1 MGKSKNNIDENI
13 DNPPLEDE
21 NKKIIIYEGKSKEE
35 NNNNNKEI
43 ESSKIIS
50 TQLDTGLSPGTKLG
64 KKLTNSEK
72 EQIKKTLSQHF
83 LFKDKS
89 PDTIDLLVNK
99 IEIIKIPPNTN
110 IYKEGEKGDYFYLIK
125 QGLIQITSEKM
136 QGKRFYKAGDTF
148 GELALLE
155 RKKRAETASTVD
167 YCLLYELDGKI
178 FRDVV
183 NTINKQE
190 LEDRLKFIELVPI
203 FESMENVKLNSIASS
218 MYKCTFDIGQNIF
231 KEGDIGDSLF
241 IIKFG
246 EVDCE
251 KNNKVIRVLKSRDI
265 FGEYAVLFDIPRSLS
280 CCAKTKVTC
289 FQISNTQLVETLGK
303 DYKYIIL
310 KSIIKQA
317 FKSSKHLCLFASE
330 TYLEPLFLKSE
341 IKLFNDKELILKKEE
356 INKSKEELKKLYV
369 VICGN
374 LTYGNSNNAEIICKR
389 GQLFGE
395 EFLKT
400 SFTLGNDIYAQG
412 ECRLV
417 EIIWENIED
426 LLGVTQKMSR
436 KKTLSFFS
444 QLEYMKRTEMF
455 RNTSDQRLMKI
466 CSLMTK
472 EKYKEGEAI
481 FKEGEIGDKF
491 YLIKKGKVKVLKDK
505 KVIREIEEGNCF
517 GEMALLIHEPR
528 SATIEASTK
537 CTVYVLTKKDF
548 DETIDKNMLD
558 YLQKK
563 IALQDN
569 FNMTLDCLYFV
580 KNLGRGKFGNVALVH
595 DKKNYYAIKAVSRN
609 AAERQKILIKY
620 FLEERRVLLKL
631 DHPFVMKLVR
641 TFKNTENVFYLT
653 EYINGKVLGK
663 YLEGK
668 PQSQFHNK
676 QETQFYISF
685 LFIILDYLNS
695 KNIIHRDLKPD
706 NIMIDDKGYIKLID
720 FGTAIKIKDFTSTI
734 TGTPHYI
741 APEVLI
747 GKGYSYS
754 CDYWSVGI
762 ITHELYYN
770 YYPFGNDATDPME
783 VYREVLKKE
792 DNLPMKGDPVVN
804 SFIRNLLKKK
814 VSKRLCSLD
823 SAKKHPF
830 FNGFNW
836 GDIIDFQ
843 AVPPFVPK
851 VNPLKKFYEC
861 TQNYVEHLKM
871 EMIKKGGQN
880 QTLLSSYDD
889 DGSISYP
896 KNWVEEF

>member
-1 MGKSKNNIDENI
+1 MNQKGKAKSDSLDDI
-13 DNPPLEDE
+13 ED
-21 NKKIIIYEGKSKEE
+21 KKIIIYEGKQVKEQNQNE
-35 NNNNNKEI
+35 NP
-43 ESSKIIS
+43 II
-50 TQLDTGLSPGTKLG
+50 TQFDTGLSGTKIP

-72 EQIKKTLSQHF
+72 EQIKKKLSQHF

-89 PDTIDLLVNK
+89 PDTIDSLINK
-99 IEIIKIPPNTN
+99 IEIIKIQPNTN

-125 QGLIQITSEKM
+125 QGLIQITSNQM
-136 QGKRFYKAGDTF
+136 NGKRFYKAGDTF

-155 RKKRAETASTVD
+155 RKKRTETASTID
-167 YCLLYELDGKI
+167 YCLLYVLDGKI
-178 FRDVV
+178 FREIV

-203 FESMENVKLNSIASS
+203 FESMENIKLNSIASS
-218 MYKCTFDIGQNIF
+218 MYNCTFDIGQNIF

-241 IIKFG
+241 IIKNG

-251 KNNKVIRVLKSRDI
+251 KDNKVIRVLKSRDI

-280 CCAKTKVTC
+280 CCAKTKVNC
-289 FQISNTQLVETLGK
+289 FQISNTQLIETLGK

-317 FKSSKHLCLFASE
+317 FKFSKHLSLFAGES
-330 TYLEPLFLKSE
+330 YLEPLFLKSE
-341 IKLFNDKELILKKEE
+341 IKLFNDKEIIIKKEDYK
-356 INKSKEELKKLYV
+356 NKDKKILYV

-374 LTYGNSNNAEIICKR
+374 LTFGNSNKAEIICRR

-395 EFLKT
+395 DFLKT
-400 SFTLGNDIYAQG
+400 DYVLKNDIYAQG

-417 EIIWENIED
+417 EIIWENIENT
-426 LLGVTQKMSR
+426 LGITEKMPR

-466 CSLMTK
+466 CSLMKK

-491 YLIKKGKVKVLKDK
+491 YLIKKGKVKVLKNN

-517 GEMALLIHEPR
+517 GELALLVNEPR
-528 SATIEASTK
+528 SATIEASQK
-537 CTVYVLTKKDF
+537 CTLYVLTKKDF
-548 DETIDKNMLD
+548 DETIDKNMLE

-569 FNMTLDCLYFV
+569 FNMTLNDLFFV

-641 TFKNTENVFYLT
+641 TFKNQENVFYLT

-676 QETQFYISF
+676 SETQFYISF

-706 NIMIDDKGYIKLID
+706 NIMIDEKGYIKLID
-720 FGTAIKIKDFTSTI
+720 FGTALNIKDFTSTI

-741 APEVLI
+741 APE
-747 GKGYSYS
+747 G
-754 CDYWSVGI
+754 
-762 ITHELYYN
+762 
-770 YYPFGNDATDPME
+770 
-783 VYREVLKKE
+783 
-792 DNLPMKGDPVVN
+792 
-804 SFIRNLLKKK
+804 
-814 VSKRLCSLD
+814 
-823 SAKKHPF
+823 
-830 FNGFNW
+830 
-836 GDIIDFQ
+836 
-843 AVPPFVPK
+843 
-851 VNPLKKFYEC
+851 
-861 TQNYVEHLKM
+861 
-871 EMIKKGGQN
+871 
-880 QTLLSSYDD
+880 
-889 DGSISYP
+889 
-896 KNWVEEF
+896 

>member
-1 MGKSKNNIDENI
+1 MNQKGKAKSDSLDDI
-13 DNPPLEDE
+13 ED
-21 NKKIIIYEGKSKEE
+21 KKIIIYEGKQVKEQNQNE
-35 NNNNNKEI
+35 NP
-43 ESSKIIS
+43 II
-50 TQLDTGLSPGTKLG
+50 TQFDTGLSGTKIP

-72 EQIKKTLSQHF
+72 EQIKKKLSQHF

-89 PDTIDLLVNK
+89 PDTIDSLINK
-99 IEIIKIPPNTN
+99 IEIIKIQPNTN

-125 QGLIQITSEKM
+125 QGLIQITSNQM
-136 QGKRFYKAGDTF
+136 NGKRFYKAGDTF

-155 RKKRAETASTVD
+155 RKKRTETASTID
-167 YCLLYELDGKI
+167 YCLLYVLDGKI
-178 FRDVV
+178 FREIV

-203 FESMENVKLNSIASS
+203 FESMENIKLNSIASS
-218 MYKCTFDIGQNIF
+218 MYNCTFDVGQNIF

-241 IIKFG
+241 IIKNG

-251 KNNKVIRVLKSRDI
+251 KDNKVIRVLKSRDI

-280 CCAKTKVTC
+280 CCAKTKVNC
-289 FQISNTQLVETLGK
+289 FQISNTQLIETLGK

-317 FKSSKHLCLFASE
+317 FKFSKHLSLFAGES
-330 TYLEPLFLKSE
+330 YLEPLFLKSE
-341 IKLFNDKELILKKEE
+341 IKLFNDKEIIIKKEDYK
-356 INKSKEELKKLYV
+356 NKDKKILYV

-374 LTYGNSNNAEIICKR
+374 LTFGNSNKAEIICRR

-395 EFLKT
+395 DFLKT
-400 SFTLGNDIYAQG
+400 DYVLKNDIYAQG

-417 EIIWENIED
+417 EIIWENIENT
-426 LLGVTQKMSR
+426 LGITEKMPR

-466 CSLMTK
+466 CSLMKK

-491 YLIKKGKVKVLKDK
+491 YLIKKGKVKVLKNN

-517 GEMALLIHEPR
+517 GELALLVNEPR
-528 SATIEASTK
+528 SATIEASQK
-537 CTVYVLTKKDF
+537 CTLYVLTKKDF
-548 DETIDKNMLD
+548 DETIDKNMLE

-569 FNMTLDCLYFV
+569 FNMTLNDLFFV

-641 TFKNTENVFYLT
+641 TFKNEDNVFYLT

-663 YLEGK
+663 YLETK
-668 PQSQFHNK
+668 PQNQFHNK
-676 QETQFYISF
+676 SETQFYISF

-695 KNIIHRDLKPD
+695 KKIIHRDLKPD

-720 FGTAIKIKDFTSTI
+720 FGTALKIKDFTSTI

-792 DNLPMKGDPVVN
+792 DNLPIKGDPIVN

-814 VSKRLCSLD
+814 S
-823 SAKKHPF
+823 F
-830 FNGFNW
+830 
-836 GDIIDFQ
+836 
-843 AVPPFVPK
+843 
-851 VNPLKKFYEC
+851 
-861 TQNYVEHLKM
+861 
-871 EMIKKGGQN
+871 
-880 QTLLSSYDD
+880 
-889 DGSISYP
+889 
-896 KNWVEEF
+896 

>member
-1 MGKSKNNIDENI
+1 MNQKGKAKSDSLDDI
-13 DNPPLEDE
+13 ED
-21 NKKIIIYEGKSKEE
+21 KKIIIYEGKQVKEQNQNE
-35 NNNNNKEI
+35 NP
-43 ESSKIIS
+43 II
-50 TQLDTGLSPGTKLG
+50 TQFDTGLSGTKIP

-72 EQIKKTLSQHF
+72 EQIKKKLSQHF

-89 PDTIDLLVNK
+89 PDTIDSLINK
-99 IEIIKIPPNTN
+99 IEIIKIQPNTN

-125 QGLIQITSEKM
+125 QGLIQITSNQM
-136 QGKRFYKAGDTF
+136 NGKRFYKAGDTF

-155 RKKRAETASTVD
+155 RKKRTETASTID
-167 YCLLYELDGKI
+167 YCLLYVLDGKI
-178 FRDVV
+178 FREIV

-203 FESMENVKLNSIASS
+203 FESMENIKLNSIASS
-218 MYKCTFDIGQNIF
+218 MYNCTFDIGQNIF

-241 IIKFG
+241 IIKNG

-251 KNNKVIRVLKSRDI
+251 KDNKVIRVLKSRDI

-280 CCAKTKVTC
+280 CCAKTKVNC
-289 FQISNTQLVETLGK
+289 FQISNTQLIETLGK

-317 FKSSKHLCLFASE
+317 FKFSKHLSLFAGES
-330 TYLEPLFLKSE
+330 YLEPLFLKSE
-341 IKLFNDKELILKKEE
+341 IKLFNDKEIIIKKEDYK
-356 INKSKEELKKLYV
+356 NKDKKILYV

-374 LTYGNSNNAEIICKR
+374 LTFGNSNKAEIICRR

-395 EFLKT
+395 DFLKT
-400 SFTLGNDIYAQG
+400 DYVLKNDIYAQG

-417 EIIWENIED
+417 EIIWENIENT
-426 LLGVTQKMSR
+426 LGITEKMPR

-466 CSLMTK
+466 CSLMKK

-491 YLIKKGKVKVLKDK
+491 YLIKKGKVKVLKNN

-517 GEMALLIHEPR
+517 GELALLVNEPR
-528 SATIEASTK
+528 SATIEASQK
-537 CTVYVLTKKDF
+537 CTLYVLTKKDF
-548 DETIDKNMLD
+548 DETIDKNMLE

-569 FNMTLDCLYFV
+569 FNMTLNDLFFV

-641 TFKNTENVFYLT
+641 TFKNQENVFYLT

-676 QETQFYISF
+676 SETQFYISF

-706 NIMIDDKGYIKLID
+706 NIMIDEKGYIKLID
-720 FGTAIKIKDFTSTI
+720 FGTALNIKDFTSTI

-804 SFIRNLLKKK
+804 SFIRNLL
-814 VSKRLCSLD
+814 
-823 SAKKHPF
+823 
-830 FNGFNW
+830 N
-836 GDIIDFQ
+836 
-843 AVPPFVPK
+843 
-851 VNPLKKFYEC
+851 
-861 TQNYVEHLKM
+861 
-871 EMIKKGGQN
+871 
-880 QTLLSSYDD
+880 
-889 DGSISYP
+889 
-896 KNWVEEF
+896 

>member
-1 MGKSKNNIDENI
+1 MNQKGKAKSDSLDDI
-13 DNPPLEDE
+13 ED
-21 NKKIIIYEGKSKEE
+21 KKIIIYEGKQLKEQNQNE
-35 NNNNNKEI
+35 NPI
-43 ESSKIIS
+43 T
-50 TQLDTGLSPGTKLG
+50 TQFDTGLSGTKVP

-72 EQIKKTLSQHF
+72 EQIKKKLSQHF

-89 PDTIDLLVNK
+89 PDTIDSLINK
-99 IEIIKIPPNTN
+99 IEIIKIQPNTN

-125 QGLIQITSEKM
+125 QGLIQITSNQM
-136 QGKRFYKAGDTF
+136 NGKRFYKAGDTF

-155 RKKRAETASTVD
+155 RKKRTETASTID
-167 YCLLYELDGKI
+167 YCLLYVLDGKI
-178 FRDVV
+178 FREIV

-218 MYKCTFDIGQNIF
+218 MYNCTFDIGQNIF

-241 IIKFG
+241 IIKNG

-251 KNNKVIRVLKSRDI
+251 KDNKVIRVLKSRDI

-280 CCAKTKVTC
+280 CCAKTKVNC
-289 FQISNTQLVETLGK
+289 FQISNTQLIETLGK

-317 FKSSKHLCLFASE
+317 FKSSKHLSLFAGES
-330 TYLEPLFLKSE
+330 YLEPLFLKSE
-341 IKLFNDKELILKKEE
+341 IKLFNDKEIIMKKEDYK
-356 INKSKEELKKLYV
+356 NKDKKILYV

-374 LTYGNSNNAEIICKR
+374 LTFGNSNKAEIICRR

-395 EFLKT
+395 DFLKADYV
-400 SFTLGNDIYAQG
+400 LKNDIYAQG

-417 EIIWENIED
+417 EIIWENIENT
-426 LLGVTQKMSR
+426 LGIAEKMSR

-466 CSLMTK
+466 CSLMKK

-491 YLIKKGKVKVLKDK
+491 YLIKKGKVKVLKNN

-517 GEMALLIHEPR
+517 GELALLVNEPR
-528 SATIEASTK
+528 SATIEASQK
-537 CTVYVLTKKDF
+537 CTLYVLTKKDF
-548 DETIDKNMLD
+548 DETIDKNMLE

-569 FNMTLDCLYFV
+569 FNMTLNDLFFV

-595 DKKNYYAIKAVSRN
+595 DKKNYYAIKAVSRS

-641 TFKNTENVFYLT
+641 TFKNQENVFYLT

-676 QETQFYISF
+676 SETQFYISF

-706 NIMIDDKGYIKLID
+706 NIMIDEKGYIKLID
-720 FGTAIKIKDFTSTI
+720 FGTALNIKDFTSTI

-823 SAKKHPF
+823 SAKKHAF
-830 FNGFNW
+830 FTGFNW
-836 GDIIDFQ
+836 GDIIDFK

-851 VNPLKKFYEC
+851 SNAVKKFSEC
-861 TQNYVEHLKM
+861 QQNYIEHLTM
-871 EMIKKGGQN
+871 ENMKKGGQN
-880 QTLLSSYDD
+880 QSLLSSYDD

-896 KNWVEEF
+896 KNWVDEF

>member
-1 MGKSKNNIDENI
+1 MNQKGKAKSDSLDDI
-13 DNPPLEDE
+13 ED
-21 NKKIIIYEGKSKEE
+21 KKIIIYEGKQLKEQNQNE
-35 NNNNNKEI
+35 NP
-43 ESSKIIS
+43 II
-50 TQLDTGLSPGTKLG
+50 TQFDTGLSGTKIP

-72 EQIKKTLSQHF
+72 EQIKKKLSQHF

-89 PDTIDLLVNK
+89 PDTIDSLINK
-99 IEIIKIPPNTN
+99 IEIIKIQPNTN

-125 QGLIQITSEKM
+125 QGLIQITSNQM
-136 QGKRFYKAGDTF
+136 NGKRFYKAGDTF

-155 RKKRAETASTVD
+155 RKKRTETASTID
-167 YCLLYELDGKI
+167 YCLLYVLDGKI
-178 FRDVV
+178 FREIV

-203 FESMENVKLNSIASS
+203 FESMENIKLNSIASS
-218 MYKCTFDIGQNIF
+218 MYNCTFDIGQNIF

-241 IIKFG
+241 IIKNG

-251 KNNKVIRVLKSRDI
+251 KDNKVIRVLKSRDI

-280 CCAKTKVTC
+280 CCAKTKVNC
-289 FQISNTQLVETLGK
+289 FQISNTQLIETLGK

-317 FKSSKHLCLFASE
+317 FKFSKHLSLFAGES
-330 TYLEPLFLKSE
+330 YLEPLFLKSE
-341 IKLFNDKELILKKEE
+341 IKLFNDKEIIMKKEDYK
-356 INKSKEELKKLYV
+356 NKDKKILYV

-374 LTYGNSNNAEIICKR
+374 LTFGNSNKAEIICRR

-395 EFLKT
+395 DFLKT
-400 SFTLGNDIYAQG
+400 DYVLKNDIYAQG

-417 EIIWENIED
+417 EIIWENIENT
-426 LLGVTQKMSR
+426 LGITEKMPR

-466 CSLMTK
+466 CSLMKK

-491 YLIKKGKVKVLKDK
+491 YLIKKGKVKVLKNN

-517 GEMALLIHEPR
+517 GELALLVNEPR
-528 SATIEASTK
+528 SATIEASQK
-537 CTVYVLTKKDF
+537 CTLYVLTKKDF
-548 DETIDKNMLD
+548 DETIDKNMLE

-569 FNMTLDCLYFV
+569 FNMTLNDLFFV

-641 TFKNTENVFYLT
+641 TFKNQENVFYLT

-676 QETQFYISF
+676 SETQFYISF

-706 NIMIDDKGYIKLID
+706 NIMIDEKGYIKLID
-720 FGTAIKIKDFTSTI
+720 FGTALNIKDFTSTI

-823 SAKKHPF
+823 SAKKHAF
-830 FNGFNW
+830 FTGFNW
-836 GDIIDFQ
+836 GDIIDFK

-851 VNPLKKFYEC
+851 SNAVKKFSEC
-861 TQNYVEHLKM
+861 QQNYIEHLTM
-871 EMIKKGGQN
+871 ENMKKGGQN
-880 QTLLSSYDD
+880 QSLLSSYDD

-896 KNWVEEF
+896 KNWVDEF

>member
-1 MGKSKNNIDENI
+1 MNKKGKAKSDSLDDI
-13 DNPPLEDE
+13 ED
-21 NKKIIIYEGKSKEE
+21 KKIIIYEGKQLKEQNQNE
-35 NNNNNKEI
+35 NPI
-43 ESSKIIS
+43 T
-50 TQLDTGLSPGTKLG
+50 TQFDTGLSGTKVP

-72 EQIKKTLSQHF
+72 EQIKKKLSQHF

-89 PDTIDLLVNK
+89 PDTIDSLINK
-99 IEIIKIPPNTN
+99 IEIIKIQPNTN

-125 QGLIQITSEKM
+125 QGLIQITSNQM
-136 QGKRFYKAGDTF
+136 NGKRFYKAGDTF

-155 RKKRAETASTVD
+155 RKKRTETASTID
-167 YCLLYELDGKI
+167 YCLLYVLDGKI
-178 FRDVV
+178 FREIV

-203 FESMENVKLNSIASS
+203 FESMENIKLNSIASS
-218 MYKCTFDIGQNIF
+218 MYNCTFDIGQNIF

-241 IIKFG
+241 IIKNG

-251 KNNKVIRVLKSRDI
+251 KDNKVIRVLKSRDI

-280 CCAKTKVTC
+280 CCAKTKVNC
-289 FQISNTQLVETLGK
+289 FQISNTQLIETLGK

-317 FKSSKHLCLFASE
+317 FKSSKHLSLFAGES
-330 TYLEPLFLKSE
+330 YLEPLFLKSE
-341 IKLFNDKELILKKEE
+341 IKLFNDKEIIMKKEDYK
-356 INKSKEELKKLYV
+356 NKDKKVLYV

-374 LTYGNSNNAEIICKR
+374 LTFGNSNKAEIICRR

-395 EFLKT
+395 DFLKADYV
-400 SFTLGNDIYAQG
+400 LKNDIYAQG

-417 EIIWENIED
+417 EIIWENIENT
-426 LLGVTQKMSR
+426 LGIAEKMSR

-466 CSLMTK
+466 CSLMKK

-491 YLIKKGKVKVLKDK
+491 YLIKKGKVKVLKNN

-517 GEMALLIHEPR
+517 GELALLVNEPR
-528 SATIEASTK
+528 SATIEASQK
-537 CTVYVLTKKDF
+537 CTLYVLTKKDF
-548 DETIDKNMLD
+548 DETIDKNMLE

-569 FNMTLDCLYFV
+569 FNMTLNDLFFV

-595 DKKNYYAIKAVSRN
+595 DKKNYYAIKAVSRS

-641 TFKNTENVFYLT
+641 TFKNQENVFYLT

-676 QETQFYISF
+676 SETQFYISF

-706 NIMIDDKGYIKLID
+706 NIMIDEKGYIKLID
-720 FGTAIKIKDFTSTI
+720 FGTALNIKDFTSTI

-823 SAKKHPF
+823 SAKKHAF
-830 FNGFNW
+830 FTGFNW
-836 GDIIDFQ
+836 GDIIDFK

-851 VNPLKKFYEC
+851 SNAVKKFSEC
-861 TQNYVEHLKM
+861 QQNYIEHLTM
-871 EMIKKGGQN
+871 ENMKKGGQN
-880 QTLLSSYDD
+880 QSLLSSYDD

-896 KNWVEEF
+896 KNWVDEF

>member
-1 MGKSKNNIDENI
+1 MNKKGKAKSDSLDDI
-13 DNPPLEDE
+13 ED
-21 NKKIIIYEGKSKEE
+21 KKIIIYEGKQLKEQNQNE
-35 NNNNNKEI
+35 NPI
-43 ESSKIIS
+43 T
-50 TQLDTGLSPGTKLG
+50 TQFDTGLSGTKVP

-72 EQIKKTLSQHF
+72 EQIKKKLSQHF

-89 PDTIDLLVNK
+89 PDTIDSLINK
-99 IEIIKIPPNTN
+99 IEIIKIQPNTN

-125 QGLIQITSEKM
+125 QGLIQITSNQM
-136 QGKRFYKAGDTF
+136 NGKRFYKAGDTF

-155 RKKRAETASTVD
+155 RKKRTETASTID
-167 YCLLYELDGKI
+167 YCLLYVLDGKI
-178 FRDVV
+178 FREIV

-203 FESMENVKLNSIASS
+203 FESMENIKLNSIASS
-218 MYKCTFDIGQNIF
+218 MYNCTFDIGQNIF

-241 IIKFG
+241 IIKNG

-251 KNNKVIRVLKSRDI
+251 KDNKVIRVLKSRDI

-280 CCAKTKVTC
+280 CCAKTKVNC
-289 FQISNTQLVETLGK
+289 FQISNTQLIETLGK

-317 FKSSKHLCLFASE
+317 FKSSKHLSLFAGES
-330 TYLEPLFLKSE
+330 YLEPLFLKSE
-341 IKLFNDKELILKKEE
+341 IKLFNDKEIIMKKEDYK
-356 INKSKEELKKLYV
+356 NKDKKILYV

-374 LTYGNSNNAEIICKR
+374 LTFGNSNKAEIICRR

-395 EFLKT
+395 DFLKADYV
-400 SFTLGNDIYAQG
+400 LKNDIYAQG

-417 EIIWENIED
+417 EIIWENIENT
-426 LLGVTQKMSR
+426 LGIAEKMSR

-466 CSLMTK
+466 CSLMKK

-491 YLIKKGKVKVLKDK
+491 YLIKKGKVKVLKNN

-517 GEMALLIHEPR
+517 GELALLVNEPR
-528 SATIEASTK
+528 SATIEASQK
-537 CTVYVLTKKDF
+537 CTLYVLTKKDF
-548 DETIDKNMLD
+548 DETIDKNMLE

-569 FNMTLDCLYFV
+569 FNMTLNDLFFV

-595 DKKNYYAIKAVSRN
+595 DKKNYYAIKAVSRS

-641 TFKNTENVFYLT
+641 TFKNQENVFYLT

-676 QETQFYISF
+676 SETQFYISF

-706 NIMIDDKGYIKLID
+706 NIMIDEKGYIKLID
-720 FGTAIKIKDFTSTI
+720 FGTALNIKDFTSTI

-823 SAKKHPF
+823 SAKKHAF
-830 FNGFNW
+830 FTGFNW
-836 GDIIDFQ
+836 GDIIDFK

-851 VNPLKKFYEC
+851 SNAVKKFSEC
-861 TQNYVEHLKM
+861 QQNYIEHLTM
-871 EMIKKGGQN
+871 ENMKKGGQN
-880 QTLLSSYDD
+880 QSLLSSYDD

-896 KNWVEEF
+896 KNWVDEF

>member
-1 MGKSKNNIDENI
+1 MNQKGKAKSDSLDDI
-13 DNPPLEDE
+13 ED
-21 NKKIIIYEGKSKEE
+21 KKIIIYEGKQVKEQNQNE
-35 NNNNNKEI
+35 NP
-43 ESSKIIS
+43 II
-50 TQLDTGLSPGTKLG
+50 TQFDTGLSGTKIP

-72 EQIKKTLSQHF
+72 EQIKKKLSQHF

-89 PDTIDLLVNK
+89 PDTIDSLINK
-99 IEIIKIPPNTN
+99 IEIIKIQPNTN

-125 QGLIQITSEKM
+125 QGLIQITSNQM
-136 QGKRFYKAGDTF
+136 NGKRFYKAGDTF

-155 RKKRAETASTVD
+155 RKKRTETASTID
-167 YCLLYELDGKI
+167 YCLLYVLDGKI
-178 FRDVV
+178 FREIV

-203 FESMENVKLNSIASS
+203 FESMENIKLNSIASS
-218 MYKCTFDIGQNIF
+218 MYNCTFDIGQNIF

-241 IIKFG
+241 IIKNG

-251 KNNKVIRVLKSRDI
+251 KDNKVIRVLKSRDI

-280 CCAKTKVTC
+280 CCAKTKVNC
-289 FQISNTQLVETLGK
+289 FQISNTQLIETLGK

-317 FKSSKHLCLFASE
+317 FKFSKHLSLFAGES
-330 TYLEPLFLKSE
+330 YLEPLFLKSE
-341 IKLFNDKELILKKEE
+341 IKLFNDKEIIIKKEDYK
-356 INKSKEELKKLYV
+356 NKDKKILYV

-374 LTYGNSNNAEIICKR
+374 LTFGNSNKAEIICRR

-395 EFLKT
+395 DFLKADYV
-400 SFTLGNDIYAQG
+400 LKNDIYAQG

-417 EIIWENIED
+417 EIIWENIENT
-426 LLGVTQKMSR
+426 LGIAEKMSR

-466 CSLMTK
+466 CSLMKK

-491 YLIKKGKVKVLKDK
+491 YLIKKGKVKVLKNN

-517 GEMALLIHEPR
+517 GELALLVNEPR
-528 SATIEASTK
+528 SATIEASQK
-537 CTVYVLTKKDF
+537 CTLYVLTKKDF
-548 DETIDKNMLD
+548 DETIDKNMLE

-569 FNMTLDCLYFV
+569 FNMTLNDLFFV

-641 TFKNTENVFYLT
+641 TFKNQENVFYLT

-676 QETQFYISF
+676 SETQFYISF

-706 NIMIDDKGYIKLID
+706 NIMIDEKGYIKLID
-720 FGTAIKIKDFTSTI
+720 FGTALNIKDFTSTI

-792 DNLPMKGDPVVN
+792 DNLPMKGDPVIN

-823 SAKKHPF
+823 SAKKHAF
-830 FNGFNW
+830 FTGFNW
-836 GDIIDFQ
+836 GDIIDFK

-851 VNPLKKFYEC
+851 SNAVKKFSEC
-861 TQNYVEHLKM
+861 QQNYIEHLTM
-871 EMIKKGGQN
+871 ENMKKGGQN
-880 QTLLSSYDD
+880 QSLLSSYDD

-896 KNWVEEF
+896 KNWVDEF

>member
-1 MGKSKNNIDENI
+1 MNQKGKAKSDSLDDI
-13 DNPPLEDE
+13 ED
-21 NKKIIIYEGKSKEE
+21 KKIIIYEGKQLKEQNQNE
-35 NNNNNKEI
+35 NPTA
-43 ESSKIIS
+43 
-50 TQLDTGLSPGTKLG
+50 TQFDTGLSGTKIP

-72 EQIKKTLSQHF
+72 EQIKKKLSQHF

-89 PDTIDLLVNK
+89 PDTIDSLINK
-99 IEIIKIPPNTN
+99 IEIIKIQPNTN

-125 QGLIQITSEKM
+125 QGLIQITSNQM
-136 QGKRFYKAGDTF
+136 NGKRFYKAGDTF

-155 RKKRAETASTVD
+155 RKKRTETASTID
-167 YCLLYELDGKI
+167 YCLLYVLDGKI
-178 FRDVV
+178 FREIV

-203 FESMENVKLNSIASS
+203 FESMENIKLNSIASS
-218 MYKCTFDIGQNIF
+218 MYNCTFDVGQNIF

-241 IIKFG
+241 IIKNG

-251 KNNKVIRVLKSRDI
+251 KDNKVIRVLKSRDI

-280 CCAKTKVTC
+280 CCAKTKVNC
-289 FQISNTQLVETLGK
+289 FQISNTQLIETLGK

-317 FKSSKHLCLFASE
+317 FKSSKHLSLFAGES
-330 TYLEPLFLKSE
+330 YLEPLFLKSE
-341 IKLFNDKELILKKEE
+341 IKLFNDKDIIMKKEDYK
-356 INKSKEELKKLYV
+356 NKDKKILYV

-374 LTYGNSNNAEIICKR
+374 LTFGNSNKAEIICRR

-395 EFLKT
+395 DFLKT
-400 SFTLGNDIYAQG
+400 DYVLKNDIYAQG

-417 EIIWENIED
+417 EIVWENIENT
-426 LLGVTQKMSR
+426 LGITEKMSR

-466 CSLMTK
+466 CSLMKK

-491 YLIKKGKVKVLKDK
+491 YLIKKGKVKVLKNN

-517 GEMALLIHEPR
+517 GELALLVNEPR
-528 SATIEASTK
+528 SATIEASQK
-537 CTVYVLTKKDF
+537 CTLYVLTKKDF
-548 DETIDKNMLD
+548 DETIDKNMLE

-569 FNMTLDCLYFV
+569 FNMTLNDLFFV

-641 TFKNTENVFYLT
+641 TFKNQENVFYLT

-676 QETQFYISF
+676 SETQFYISF

-706 NIMIDDKGYIKLID
+706 NIMIDEKGYIKLID
-720 FGTAIKIKDFTSTI
+720 FGTALNIKDFTSTI

-823 SAKKHPF
+823 SAKKHAF

-836 GDIIDFQ
+836 GDIIDFK

-851 VNPLKKFYEC
+851 SNAVKKFSEC
-861 TQNYVEHLKM
+861 QQNYIEHLTM
-871 EMIKKGGQN
+871 ENMKKGGQN
-880 QTLLSSYDD
+880 QSLLSSYDD

-896 KNWVEEF
+896 KNWVDEF

>member
-1 MGKSKNNIDENI
+1 MNQKGKAKSDSLDDI
-13 DNPPLEDE
+13 ED
-21 NKKIIIYEGKSKEE
+21 KKIIIYEGKQLKEQNQNE
-35 NNNNNKEI
+35 NPI
-43 ESSKIIS
+43 T
-50 TQLDTGLSPGTKLG
+50 TQFDTGLSGTKVP

-72 EQIKKTLSQHF
+72 EQIKKKLSQHF

-89 PDTIDLLVNK
+89 PDTIDSLINK
-99 IEIIKIPPNTN
+99 IEIIKIQPNTN

-125 QGLIQITSEKM
+125 QGLIQITSNQM
-136 QGKRFYKAGDTF
+136 NGKRFYKAGDTF

-155 RKKRAETASTVD
+155 RKKRTETASTID
-167 YCLLYELDGKI
+167 YCLLYVLDGKI
-178 FRDVV
+178 FREIV

-203 FESMENVKLNSIASS
+203 FESMENIKLNSIASS
-218 MYKCTFDIGQNIF
+218 MYNCTFDIGQNIF

-241 IIKFG
+241 IIKNG

-251 KNNKVIRVLKSRDI
+251 KDNKVIRVLKSRDI

-280 CCAKTKVTC
+280 CCAKTKVNC
-289 FQISNTQLVETLGK
+289 FQISNTQLIETLGK

-317 FKSSKHLCLFASE
+317 FKSSKHLSLFAGES
-330 TYLEPLFLKSE
+330 YLEPLFLKSE
-341 IKLFNDKELILKKEE
+341 IKLFNDKEIIMKKEDYK
-356 INKSKEELKKLYV
+356 NKDKKVLYV

-374 LTYGNSNNAEIICKR
+374 LTFGNSNKAEIICRR

-395 EFLKT
+395 DFLKADYV
-400 SFTLGNDIYAQG
+400 LKNDIYAQG

-417 EIIWENIED
+417 EIIWENIENT
-426 LLGVTQKMSR
+426 LGIAEKMSR

-466 CSLMTK
+466 CSLMKK

-491 YLIKKGKVKVLKDK
+491 YLIKKGKVKVLKNN

-517 GEMALLIHEPR
+517 GELALLVNEPR
-528 SATIEASTK
+528 SATIEASQK
-537 CTVYVLTKKDF
+537 CTLYVLTKKDF
-548 DETIDKNMLD
+548 DETIDKNMLE

-569 FNMTLDCLYFV
+569 FNMNLDCLFFV

-595 DKKNYYAIKAVSRN
+595 DKKNYYAIKAVSRS

-641 TFKNTENVFYLT
+641 TFKNQENVFYLT

-676 QETQFYISF
+676 SETQFYISF

-706 NIMIDDKGYIKLID
+706 NIMIDEKGYIKLID
-720 FGTAIKIKDFTSTI
+720 FGTALNIKDFTSTI

-823 SAKKHPF
+823 SAKKHAF
-830 FNGFNW
+830 FTGFNW
-836 GDIIDFQ
+836 GDIIDFK

-851 VNPLKKFYEC
+851 SNAVKKFSEC
-861 TQNYVEHLKM
+861 QQNYIEHLTM
-871 EMIKKGGQN
+871 ENMKKGGQN
-880 QTLLSSYDD
+880 QSLLSSYDD

-896 KNWVEEF
+896 KNWVDEF

>member
-1 MGKSKNNIDENI
+1 MINI
-13 DNPPLEDE
+13 
-21 NKKIIIYEGKSKEE
+21 
-35 NNNNNKEI
+35 
-43 ESSKIIS
+43 
-50 TQLDTGLSPGTKLG
+50 TQFETNLSRGTKIS
-64 KKLTNSEK
+64 KKLTNNEK
-72 EQIKKTLSQHF
+72 EKVKKNLSQHF

-89 PDTIDLLVNK
+89 PDIINFLVNK
-99 IEIIKIPPNTN
+99 IELIKFPPNSN
-110 IYKEGEKGDYFYLIK
+110 VYKEGEKGDFFYLIK
-125 QGLIQITSEKM
+125 QGLIQISSEKM
-136 QGKRFYKAGDTF
+136 KEKKFFKAGDTF

-155 RKKRAETASTVD
+155 RKKRTETATSMED
-167 YCLLYELDGKI
+167 SLLYELDGKI
-178 FRDVV
+178 FREIV
-183 NTINKQE
+183 NSINKQE
-190 LEDRLKFIELVPI
+190 LEDRLKFIQLVPI
-203 FESMENVKLNSIASS
+203 FESMDNIKLNSIATS
-218 MYKCTFDIGQNIF
+218 MYNCTFDIGQNIF
-231 KEGDIGDSLF
+231 KEGDFGDSLF
-241 IIKFG
+241 IIKKG

-251 KNNKVIRVLKSRDI
+251 KNNQVIRVLKSRDI
-265 FGEYAVLFDIPRSLS
+265 FGEYAVLFDIPRSLN
-280 CCAKTKVTC
+280 CCAKTKVNC
-289 FQISNTQLVETLGK
+289 FQISNTQLIETLGK
-303 DYKYIIL
+303 DYKVIIL

-317 FKSSKHLCLFASE
+317 FKSSKHLSLFSSE
-330 TYLEPLFLKSE
+330 CYLDPLFSKSE
-341 IKLFNDKELILKKEE
+341 IKLFNDKELILKKDTVNNNNEE
-356 INKSKEELKKLYV
+356 KKKLYV

-374 LTYGNSNNAEIICKR
+374 LTYGNSNNAEIVCKR

-395 EFLKT
+395 ELLKIN
-400 SFTLGNDIYAQG
+400 FILGNDIYAQG
-412 ECRLV
+412 ECRLI
-417 EIIWENIED
+417 EIIWDNIEE
-426 LLGVTQKMSR
+426 LLGLNEKKSR
-436 KKTLSFFS
+436 DETLSFFS

-472 EKYKEGEAI
+472 EKYNEGESI

-491 YLIKKGKVKVLKDK
+491 YLIKKGKVKVLKNN

-517 GEMALLIHEPR
+517 GELALLVNEPR

-537 CTVYVLTKKDF
+537 CTLYILTKRDF
-548 DETIDKNMLD
+548 DETIDKNMLE

-563 IALQDN
+563 ISLQDN
-569 FNMTLDCLYFV
+569 FNMTLNDLFFV
-580 KNLGRGKFGNVALVH
+580 KNLGKGKFGNVALVH

-609 AAERQKILIKY
+609 AAEKQKILIKY

-641 TFKNTENVFYLT
+641 TFKNSDNVFYLT
-653 EYINGKVLGK
+653 EYINGKVMGK
-663 YLEGK
+663 YLESK

-676 QETQFYISF
+676 SETQFFISF

-720 FGTAIKIKDFTSTI
+720 FGTAIFIKDFTSTI

-741 APEVLI
+741 SPEVLI

-792 DNLPMKGDPVVN
+792 INLPMNGDSIVN
-804 SFIRNLLKKK
+804 SFIRSLLKKK

-823 SAKKHPF
+823 SAKKSTF

-836 GDIIDFQ
+836 GDIIDFK
-843 AVPPFVPK
+843 AIPPFIPK
-851 VNPLKKFYEC
+851 VGAVKKFEEC
-861 TQNYVEHLKM
+861 NQQYIEHLNIENM
-871 EMIKKGGQN
+871 KKGNQN

-889 DGSISYP
+889 DGSVNYP

>member
-1 MGKSKNNIDENI
+1 MNQKGKAKSDSLDDI
-13 DNPPLEDE
+13 ED
-21 NKKIIIYEGKSKEE
+21 KKIIIYEGKQLKEQNQNE
-35 NNNNNKEI
+35 NPI
-43 ESSKIIS
+43 T
-50 TQLDTGLSPGTKLG
+50 TQFDTGLSGTKVP

-72 EQIKKTLSQHF
+72 EQIKKKLSQHF

-89 PDTIDLLVNK
+89 PDTIDSLINK
-99 IEIIKIPPNTN
+99 IEIIKIQPNTN

-125 QGLIQITSEKM
+125 QGLIQITSNQM
-136 QGKRFYKAGDTF
+136 NGKRFYKAGDTF

-155 RKKRAETASTVD
+155 RKKRTETASTID
-167 YCLLYELDGKI
+167 YCLLYVLDGKI
-178 FRDVV
+178 FREIV

-203 FESMENVKLNSIASS
+203 FESMENIKLNSIASS
-218 MYKCTFDIGQNIF
+218 MYNCTFDIGQNIF

-241 IIKFG
+241 IIKNG

-251 KNNKVIRVLKSRDI
+251 KDNKVIRVLKSRDI

-280 CCAKTKVTC
+280 CCAKTKVNC
-289 FQISNTQLVETLGK
+289 FQISNTQLIETLGK

-317 FKSSKHLCLFASE
+317 FKSSKHLSLFAGES
-330 TYLEPLFLKSE
+330 YLEPLFLKSE
-341 IKLFNDKELILKKEE
+341 IKLFNDKEIIMKKEDYK
-356 INKSKEELKKLYV
+356 NKDKKILYV

-374 LTYGNSNNAEIICKR
+374 LTFGNSNKAEIICRR

-395 EFLKT
+395 DFLKADYV
-400 SFTLGNDIYAQG
+400 LKNDIYAQG

-417 EIIWENIED
+417 EIIWENIENT
-426 LLGVTQKMSR
+426 LGIAEKMSR

-466 CSLMTK
+466 CSLMKK

-491 YLIKKGKVKVLKDK
+491 YLIKKGKVKVLKNN

-517 GEMALLIHEPR
+517 GELALLVNEPR
-528 SATIEASTK
+528 SATIEASQK
-537 CTVYVLTKKDF
+537 CTLYVLTKKDF
-548 DETIDKNMLD
+548 DETIDKNMLE

-569 FNMTLDCLYFV
+569 FNMTLNDLFFV

-595 DKKNYYAIKAVSRN
+595 DKKNYYAIKAVSRS

-641 TFKNTENVFYLT
+641 TFKNQENVFYLT

-676 QETQFYISF
+676 SETQFYISF

-706 NIMIDDKGYIKLID
+706 NIMIDEKGYIKLID
-720 FGTAIKIKDFTSTI
+720 FGTALNIKDFTSTI

-814 VSKRLCSLD
+814 S
-823 SAKKHPF
+823 F
-830 FNGFNW
+830 
-836 GDIIDFQ
+836 
-843 AVPPFVPK
+843 
-851 VNPLKKFYEC
+851 
-861 TQNYVEHLKM
+861 
-871 EMIKKGGQN
+871 
-880 QTLLSSYDD
+880 
-889 DGSISYP
+889 
-896 KNWVEEF
+896 

>member
-1 MGKSKNNIDENI
+1 MNQKGKAKSDSLDDI
-13 DNPPLEDE
+13 ED
-21 NKKIIIYEGKSKEE
+21 KKIIIYEGKQLKEQNQNE
-35 NNNNNKEI
+35 NPI
-43 ESSKIIS
+43 T
-50 TQLDTGLSPGTKLG
+50 TQFDTGLSGTKVP

-72 EQIKKTLSQHF
+72 EQIKKKLSQHF

-89 PDTIDLLVNK
+89 PDTIDSLINK
-99 IEIIKIPPNTN
+99 IEIIKIQPNTN

-125 QGLIQITSEKM
+125 QGLIQITSNQM
-136 QGKRFYKAGDTF
+136 NGKRFYKAGDTF

-155 RKKRAETASTVD
+155 RKKRTETASTID
-167 YCLLYELDGKI
+167 YCLLYVLDGKI
-178 FRDVV
+178 FREIV

-203 FESMENVKLNSIASS
+203 FESMENIKLNSIASS
-218 MYKCTFDIGQNIF
+218 MYNCTFDIGQNIF

-241 IIKFG
+241 IIKNG

-251 KNNKVIRVLKSRDI
+251 KDNKVIRVLKSRDI

-280 CCAKTKVTC
+280 CCAKTKVNC
-289 FQISNTQLVETLGK
+289 FQISNTQLIETLGK

-317 FKSSKHLCLFASE
+317 FKSSKHLSLFAGES
-330 TYLEPLFLKSE
+330 YLEPLFLKSE
-341 IKLFNDKELILKKEE
+341 IKLFNDKEIIMKKEDYK
-356 INKSKEELKKLYV
+356 NKDKKILYV

-374 LTYGNSNNAEIICKR
+374 LTFGNSNKAEIICRR

-395 EFLKT
+395 DFLKADYV
-400 SFTLGNDIYAQG
+400 LKNDIYAQG

-417 EIIWENIED
+417 EIIWENIENT
-426 LLGVTQKMSR
+426 LGIAEKMSR

-466 CSLMTK
+466 CSLMKK

-491 YLIKKGKVKVLKDK
+491 YLIKKGKVKVLKNN

-517 GEMALLIHEPR
+517 GELALLVNEPR
-528 SATIEASTK
+528 SATIEASQK
-537 CTVYVLTKKDF
+537 CTLYVLTKKDF
-548 DETIDKNMLD
+548 DETIDKNMLE

-569 FNMTLDCLYFV
+569 FNMTLNDLFFV

-595 DKKNYYAIKAVSRN
+595 DKKNYYAIKAVSRS

-641 TFKNTENVFYLT
+641 TFKNQENVFYLT

-676 QETQFYISF
+676 SETQFYISF

-706 NIMIDDKGYIKLID
+706 NIMIDEKGYIKLID
-720 FGTAIKIKDFTSTI
+720 FGTALNIKDFTSTI

-823 SAKKHPF
+823 SAKKHAF
-830 FNGFNW
+830 FTGFNW
-836 GDIIDFQ
+836 GDIIDFK

-851 VNPLKKFYEC
+851 SNAVKKFSEC
-861 TQNYVEHLKM
+861 QQNYIEHLTM
-871 EMIKKGGQN
+871 ENMKKGGQN
-880 QTLLSSYDD
+880 QSLLSSYDD

-896 KNWVEEF
+896 KNWVDEF

>member
-1 MGKSKNNIDENI
+1 MN
-13 DNPPLEDE
+13 
-21 NKKIIIYEGKSKEE
+21 
-35 NNNNNKEI
+35 
-43 ESSKIIS
+43 
-50 TQLDTGLSPGTKLG
+50 
-64 KKLTNSEK
+64 
-72 EQIKKTLSQHF
+72 
-83 LFKDKS
+83 
-89 PDTIDLLVNK
+89 
-99 IEIIKIPPNTN
+99 
-110 IYKEGEKGDYFYLIK
+110 
-125 QGLIQITSEKM
+125 
-136 QGKRFYKAGDTF
+136 GKRFYKSGDTF

-155 RKKRAETASTVD
+155 RKKRAETASTID

-178 FRDVV
+178 FREIV
-183 NTINKQE
+183 NSLNKQE
-190 LEDRLKFIELVPI
+190 LEDRLKFITLVPI
-203 FESMENVKLNSIASS
+203 FESMENIKINSIASA
-218 MYKCTFDIGQNIF
+218 MYNCTFDVGQNIF

-241 IIKFG
+241 IIKKG

-280 CCAKTKVTC
+280 CCAKTKVNC
-289 FQISNTQLVETLGK
+289 FQISNSQLVEILGK

-317 FKSSKHLCLFASE
+317 FKQSKHLSLFANES
-330 TYLEPLFLKSE
+330 YLEPLFLKSE
-341 IKLFNDKELILKKEE
+341 IKLFNDKELILKKEILNMNNE
-356 INKSKEELKKLYV
+356 DKKKLYV
-369 VICGN
+369 IICGN
-374 LTYGNSNNAEIICKR
+374 LTYGNSNNAEIICRR

-395 EFLKT
+395 DLLK
-400 SFTLGNDIYAQG
+400 SNFNLENDIYAQG

-417 EIIWENIED
+417 EIIWDNIEN
-426 LLGVTQKMSR
+426 LIGATQNMTR

-444 QLEYMKRTEMF
+444 QLEYMKRAEMF
-455 RNTSDQRLMKI
+455 HNTSDQKLMKI

-472 EKYKEGEAI
+472 EKYKQGEAI

-517 GEMALLIHEPR
+517 GEMALLINEPR
-528 SATIEASTK
+528 SATIEASTN
-537 CTVYVLTKKDF
+537 CSLYVLTKKDF
-548 DETIDKNMLD
+548 NETIDKNMLE

-569 FNMTLDCLYFV
+569 FNMNLDCLFFV

-620 FLEERRVLLKL
+620 FLEERRVLLQL

-641 TFKNTENVFYLT
+641 TFKNEDNVFYLT

-663 YLEGK
+663 YLENK

-676 QETQFYISF
+676 TETQFYISF

-770 YYPFGNDATDPME
+770 YYPFGNDANDPME

-792 DNLPMKGDPVVN
+792 DNLPIKGDPIVN

-823 SAKKHPF
+823 MAKKHSF

-836 GDIIDFQ
+836 SDIIDFS

-851 VNPLKKFYEC
+851 VTQNKKFSEC
-861 TQNYVEHLKM
+861 TQKYVEHLKI
-871 EMIKKGGQN
+871 ENLKKGNQN

-889 DGSISYP
+889 DGTVNYP
-896 KNWVEEF
+896 KDWVEEF

>member
-1 MGKSKNNIDENI
+1 MNQKGKAKSDSLDDI
-13 DNPPLEDE
+13 ED
-21 NKKIIIYEGKSKEE
+21 KKIIIYEGKQLKEQNQNE
-35 NNNNNKEI
+35 NPI
-43 ESSKIIS
+43 T
-50 TQLDTGLSPGTKLG
+50 TQFDTGLSGTKVP

-72 EQIKKTLSQHF
+72 EQIKKKLSQHF

-89 PDTIDLLVNK
+89 PDTIDSLINK
-99 IEIIKIPPNTN
+99 IEIIKIQPNTN

-125 QGLIQITSEKM
+125 QGLIQITSNQM
-136 QGKRFYKAGDTF
+136 NGKRFYKAGDTF

-155 RKKRAETASTVD
+155 RKKRTETASTID
-167 YCLLYELDGKI
+167 YCLLYVLDGKI
-178 FRDVV
+178 FREIV

-203 FESMENVKLNSIASS
+203 FESMENIKLNSIASS
-218 MYKCTFDIGQNIF
+218 MYNCTFDIGQNIF

-241 IIKFG
+241 IIKNG

-251 KNNKVIRVLKSRDI
+251 KDNKVIRVLKSRDI

-280 CCAKTKVTC
+280 CCAKTKVNC
-289 FQISNTQLVETLGK
+289 FQISNTQLIETLGK

-317 FKSSKHLCLFASE
+317 FKSSKHLSLFAGES
-330 TYLEPLFLKSE
+330 YLEPLFLKSE
-341 IKLFNDKELILKKEE
+341 IKLFNDKEIIMKKEDYK
-356 INKSKEELKKLYV
+356 NKDKKILYV

-374 LTYGNSNNAEIICKR
+374 LTFGNSNKAEIICRR

-395 EFLKT
+395 DFLKADYV
-400 SFTLGNDIYAQG
+400 LKNDIYAQG

-417 EIIWENIED
+417 EIIWENIENT
-426 LLGVTQKMSR
+426 LGIAEKMSR

-466 CSLMTK
+466 CSLMKK

-491 YLIKKGKVKVLKDK
+491 YLIKKGKVKVLKNN

-517 GEMALLIHEPR
+517 GELALLVNEPR
-528 SATIEASTK
+528 SATIEASQK
-537 CTVYVLTKKDF
+537 CTLYVLTKKDF
-548 DETIDKNMLD
+548 DETIDKNMLE

-569 FNMTLDCLYFV
+569 FNMTLNDLFFV

-595 DKKNYYAIKAVSRN
+595 DKKNYYAIKAVSRS

-641 TFKNTENVFYLT
+641 TFKNQENVFYLT

-676 QETQFYISF
+676 SETQFYISF

-706 NIMIDDKGYIKLID
+706 NIMIDEKGYIKLID
-720 FGTAIKIKDFTSTI
+720 FGTALNIKDFTSTI

-741 APEVLI
+741 APEVLL

-754 CDYWSVGI
+754 CDYWSVGV
-762 ITHELYYN
+762 ITHEIYYN
-770 YYPFGNDATDPME
+770 YYPFGNDANDPMQ
-783 VYREVLKKE
+783 VYKEVLQKE
-792 DNLPMKGDPVVN
+792 VKLPIQGNPNVN
-804 SFIRNLLKKK
+804 SFIMSLLKKN
-814 VSKRLCSLD
+814 VSKRICNID
-823 SAKKHPF
+823 TAKKHNF
-830 FNGFNW
+830 FKDFNW
-836 GDIIDFQ
+836 EDLIDFHMI
-843 AVPPFVPK
+843 PPYIPK
-851 VNPLKKFYEC
+851 IMPDKNFEEYNE
-861 TQNYVEHLKM
+861 NYISHLKN
-871 EMIKKGGQN
+871 EMMRNTKKN

-889 DGSISYP
+889 EESLNYN
-896 KNWVEEF
+896 KNWVDEF

>member
-1 MGKSKNNIDENI
+1 MNQKGKAKSDSLDDI
-13 DNPPLEDE
+13 ED
-21 NKKIIIYEGKSKEE
+21 KKIIIYEGKQVKEQNQNE
-35 NNNNNKEI
+35 NP
-43 ESSKIIS
+43 II
-50 TQLDTGLSPGTKLG
+50 TQFDTGLSGTKIP

-72 EQIKKTLSQHF
+72 EQIKKKLSQHF

-89 PDTIDLLVNK
+89 PDTIDSLINK
-99 IEIIKIPPNTN
+99 IEIIKIQPNTN

-125 QGLIQITSEKM
+125 QGLIQITSNQM
-136 QGKRFYKAGDTF
+136 NGKRFYKAGDTF

-155 RKKRAETASTVD
+155 RKKRTETASTID
-167 YCLLYELDGKI
+167 YCLLYVLDGKI
-178 FRDVV
+178 FREIV

-203 FESMENVKLNSIASS
+203 FESMENIKLNSIASS
-218 MYKCTFDIGQNIF
+218 MYNCTFDIGQNIF

-241 IIKFG
+241 IIKKG

-265 FGEYAVLFDIPRSLS
+265 FGEYAVLFDIPRSLN
-280 CCAKTKVTC
+280 CCAKTKVNC
-289 FQISNTQLVETLGK
+289 FQISNTQLIETLGK

-317 FKSSKHLCLFASE
+317 FKFSKHLSLFAGES
-330 TYLEPLFLKSE
+330 YLEPLFLKSE
-341 IKLFNDKELILKKEE
+341 IKLFNDKEIIIKKEDYK
-356 INKSKEELKKLYV
+356 NKDKKILYV

-374 LTYGNSNNAEIICKR
+374 LTFGNSNKAEIICRR

-395 EFLKT
+395 DFLKT
-400 SFTLGNDIYAQG
+400 DYVLKNDIYAQG

-417 EIIWENIED
+417 EIIWENIENT
-426 LLGVTQKMSR
+426 LGITEKMPR

-466 CSLMTK
+466 CSLMKK

-491 YLIKKGKVKVLKDK
+491 YLIKKGKVKVLKNN

-517 GEMALLIHEPR
+517 GELALLVNEPR
-528 SATIEASTK
+528 SATIEASQK
-537 CTVYVLTKKDF
+537 CTLYVLTKKDF
-548 DETIDKNMLD
+548 DETIDKNMLE

-569 FNMTLDCLYFV
+569 FNMTLNDLFFV

-641 TFKNTENVFYLT
+641 TFKNQENVFYLT

-676 QETQFYISF
+676 SETQFYISF

-706 NIMIDDKGYIKLID
+706 NIMIDEKGYIKLID
-720 FGTAIKIKDFTSTI
+720 FGTALNIKDFTSTI

-823 SAKKHPF
+823 SAKKHAF

-836 GDIIDFQ
+836 GDIIDFK

-851 VNPLKKFYEC
+851 SNAVKKFSEC
-861 TQNYVEHLKM
+861 QQNYIEHLTM
-871 EMIKKGGQN
+871 ENMKKGGQN
-880 QTLLSSYDD
+880 QSLLSSYDD

-896 KNWVEEF
+896 KNWVDEF

>member
-1 MGKSKNNIDENI
+1 MNQKGKAKSDSLDDI
-13 DNPPLEDE
+13 ED
-21 NKKIIIYEGKSKEE
+21 KKIIIYEGKQLKEQNQNE
-35 NNNNNKEI
+35 NPI
-43 ESSKIIS
+43 T
-50 TQLDTGLSPGTKLG
+50 TQFDTGLSGTKVP

-72 EQIKKTLSQHF
+72 EQIKKKLSQHF

-89 PDTIDLLVNK
+89 PDTIDSLINK
-99 IEIIKIPPNTN
+99 IEIIKIQPNTN

-125 QGLIQITSEKM
+125 QGLIQITSNQM
-136 QGKRFYKAGDTF
+136 NGKRFYKAGDTF

-155 RKKRAETASTVD
+155 RKKRTETASTID
-167 YCLLYELDGKI
+167 YCLLYVLDGKI
-178 FRDVV
+178 FREIV

-203 FESMENVKLNSIASS
+203 FESMENIKLNSIASS
-218 MYKCTFDIGQNIF
+218 MYNCTFDIGQNIF

-241 IIKFG
+241 IIKNG

-251 KNNKVIRVLKSRDI
+251 KDNKVIRVLKSRDI

-280 CCAKTKVTC
+280 CCAKTKVNC
-289 FQISNTQLVETLGK
+289 FQISNTQLIETLGK

-317 FKSSKHLCLFASE
+317 FKSSKHLSLFAGES
-330 TYLEPLFLKSE
+330 YLEPLFLKSE
-341 IKLFNDKELILKKEE
+341 IKLFNDKEIIMKKEDYK
-356 INKSKEELKKLYV
+356 NKDKKVLYV

-374 LTYGNSNNAEIICKR
+374 LTFGNSNKAEIICRR

-395 EFLKT
+395 DFLKT
-400 SFTLGNDIYAQG
+400 DYVLKNDIYAQG

-417 EIIWENIED
+417 EIIWENIENT
-426 LLGVTQKMSR
+426 LGITEKMPR

-466 CSLMTK
+466 CSLMKK

-491 YLIKKGKVKVLKDK
+491 YLIKKGKVKVLKNN

-517 GEMALLIHEPR
+517 GELALLVNEPR
-528 SATIEASTK
+528 SATIEASQK
-537 CTVYVLTKKDF
+537 CTLYVLTKKDF
-548 DETIDKNMLD
+548 DETIDKNMLE

-569 FNMTLDCLYFV
+569 FNMTLNDLFFV

-595 DKKNYYAIKAVSRN
+595 DKKNYYAIKAVSRS

-641 TFKNTENVFYLT
+641 TFKNQENVFYLT

-676 QETQFYISF
+676 SETQFYISF

-706 NIMIDDKGYIKLID
+706 NIMIDEKGYIKLID
-720 FGTAIKIKDFTSTI
+720 FGTALNIKDFTSTI

-823 SAKKHPF
+823 SAKKHAF
-830 FNGFNW
+830 FTGFNW
-836 GDIIDFQ
+836 GDIIDFK

-851 VNPLKKFYEC
+851 SNAVKKFSEC
-861 TQNYVEHLKM
+861 QQNYIEHLTM
-871 EMIKKGGQN
+871 ENMKKGGQN
-880 QTLLSSYDD
+880 QSLLSSYDD

-896 KNWVEEF
+896 KNWVDEF

>member
-1 MGKSKNNIDENI
+1 MNQKGKAKSDSLDDI
-13 DNPPLEDE
+13 ED
-21 NKKIIIYEGKSKEE
+21 KKIIIYEGKQVKEQNQNE
-35 NNNNNKEI
+35 NP
-43 ESSKIIS
+43 II
-50 TQLDTGLSPGTKLG
+50 TQFDTGLSGTKIP

-72 EQIKKTLSQHF
+72 EQIKKKLSQHF

-89 PDTIDLLVNK
+89 PDTIDSLINK
-99 IEIIKIPPNTN
+99 IEIIKIQPNTN

-125 QGLIQITSEKM
+125 QGLIQITSNQM
-136 QGKRFYKAGDTF
+136 NGKRFYKAGDTF

-155 RKKRAETASTVD
+155 RKKRTETASTID
-167 YCLLYELDGKI
+167 YCLLYVLDGKI
-178 FRDVV
+178 FREIV

-218 MYKCTFDIGQNIF
+218 MYNCTFDIGQNIF

-241 IIKFG
+241 IIKNG

-251 KNNKVIRVLKSRDI
+251 KDNKVIRVLKSRDI

-280 CCAKTKVTC
+280 CCAKTKVNC
-289 FQISNTQLVETLGK
+289 FQISNTQLIETLGK

-317 FKSSKHLCLFASE
+317 FKFSKHLSLFAGES
-330 TYLEPLFLKSE
+330 YLEPLFLKSE
-341 IKLFNDKELILKKEE
+341 IKLFNDKEIIIKKEDYK
-356 INKSKEELKKLYV
+356 NKDKKILYV

-374 LTYGNSNNAEIICKR
+374 LTFGNSNKAEIICRR

-395 EFLKT
+395 DFLKT
-400 SFTLGNDIYAQG
+400 DYVLKNDIYAQG

-417 EIIWENIED
+417 EIIWENIENT
-426 LLGVTQKMSR
+426 LGITEKMPR

-466 CSLMTK
+466 CSLMKK

-491 YLIKKGKVKVLKDK
+491 YLIKKGKVKVLKNN

-517 GEMALLIHEPR
+517 GELALLVNEPR
-528 SATIEASTK
+528 SATIEASQK
-537 CTVYVLTKKDF
+537 CTLYVLTKKDF
-548 DETIDKNMLD
+548 DETIDKNMLE

-569 FNMTLDCLYFV
+569 FNMTLNDLFFV

-641 TFKNTENVFYLT
+641 TFKNQENVFYLT

-676 QETQFYISF
+676 SETQFYISF

-706 NIMIDDKGYIKLID
+706 NIMIDEKGYIKLID
-720 FGTAIKIKDFTSTI
+720 FGTALNIKDFTSTI

-823 SAKKHPF
+823 SAKKHAF
-830 FNGFNW
+830 FTGFNW
-836 GDIIDFQ
+836 GDIIDFK

-851 VNPLKKFYEC
+851 SNAVKKFSEC
-861 TQNYVEHLKM
+861 QQNYIEHLTM
-871 EMIKKGGQN
+871 ENMKKGGQN
-880 QTLLSSYDD
+880 QSLLSSYDD

-896 KNWVEEF
+896 KNWVDEF